1 MQFDIGQLVN
11 SIFLM
16 LKAAV
21 VTFQVSILGAVL
33 GIGVGLVLIFMR
45 MMSFRIANVVAEVY
59 ISFMRGTPLLIQ
71 IFLFYYALP
80 GLLRIDLP
88 PFIAGVMSLSLNSGA
103 FVTEIL
109 RAGINSIPQGQM
121 EGAKALGLRKRVI
134 WIRIVLPQVFAK
146 ILPPLTNE
154 FTMLIKASS
163 LLSVITVVELTRT
176 AQQIMAVTYRPVEA
190 LLAAAA
196 LYFTICFVLSA
207 LTRRLEQRN
216 ILVRGGT

>member
-1 MQFDIGQLVN
+1 
-11 SIFLM
+11 
-16 LKAAV
+16 
-21 VTFQVSILGAVL
+21 
-33 GIGVGLVLIFMR
+33 
-45 MMSFRIANVVAEVY
+45 
-59 ISFMRGTPLLIQ
+59 
-71 IFLFYYALP
+71 
-80 GLLRIDLP
+80 
-88 PFIAGVMSLSLNSGA
+88 
-103 FVTEIL
+103 
-109 RAGINSIPQGQM
+109 
-121 EGAKALGLRKRVI
+121 
-134 WIRIVLPQVFAK
+134 LPQVFAK

-216 ILVRGGT
+216 ILIRGGT